1 MADVSGVKERVRR
14 ILIDRLGSCEEDRD
28 GDFTI
33 RNGSA
38 RVYIRV
44 NQRNEDATIVHIWA
58 LVALDIPPTPE
69 LFEHIAR
76 NADGY
81 FFGHLGMFEGDDG
94 ITVTFSHNLLG
105 DYLDA
110 EELMYAVGGVASSA
124 DELDDELVAKFGGRT
139 FH

>member
-1 MADVSGVKERVRR
+1 
-14 ILIDRLGSCEEDRD
+14 
-28 GDFTI
+28 
-33 RNGSA
+33 
-38 RVYIRV
+38 
-44 NQRNEDATIVHIWA
+44 
-58 LVALDIPPTPE
+58 
-69 LFEHIAR
+69 
-76 NADGY
+76 
-81 FFGHLGMFEGDDG
+81 MFEGDEG